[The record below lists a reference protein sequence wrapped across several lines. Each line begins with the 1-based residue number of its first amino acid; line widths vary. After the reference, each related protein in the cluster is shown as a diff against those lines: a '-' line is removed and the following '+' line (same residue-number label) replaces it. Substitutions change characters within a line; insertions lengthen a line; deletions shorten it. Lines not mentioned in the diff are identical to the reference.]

1 MPRGRS
7 RRRWRLRYLGPR
19 AWNTLNTVRSRA
31 TTLLNLGA
39 RYVLNRHLT
48 LQLDVFN
55 IAGSKES
62 IQELGVC
69 GAIEV
74 DLLGLK

>member
-1 MPRGRS
+1 M
-7 RRRWRLRYLGPR
+7 
-19 AWNTLNTVRSRA
+19 NTVRSRA